1 MFNILSIH
9 FAVNS
14 CVKGS
19 MEQQHLGEIILQN
32 NVAAL
37 IDEIVSTQC
46 SVHVQ

>member
-9 FAVNS
+9 FVVNS

-19 MEQQHLGEIILQN
+19 MEQHLGEIILQN
-32 NVAAL
+32 NVRAL

-46 SVHVQ
+46 SVSQ